1 MLRSFLPIGQGGFA
15 VEQFDDARYNVV
27 FDCGTSTANGKSSA
41 RQAIEDQIRQTF
53 GPKTKIQKVFISHL
67 HADHIN
73 GLPFLLRY
81 PLLERNGGIIR
92 GQGKPGFPGG
102 TPIGPLKGYTTR
114 NGTTVPFSSDFNSI
128 GGH

>member
-53 GPKTKIQKVFISHL
+53 DPNTKIQKVFISHL

-81 PLLERNGGIIR
+81 CRVSQVYLPYLTQSEQVITLILLQIEFQNYNRSLSLSVRIFYI
-92 GQGKPGFPGG
+92 
-102 TPIGPLKGYTTR
+102 
-114 NGTTVPFSSDFNSI
+114 
-128 GGH
+128 